1 MKESKS
7 MAEYP
12 LAVLTAERRDTWA
25 DLREHLQKNE
35 NNKTLLDNLDGA
47 LFGVFLDDKG
57 AYSFHAYVL
66 VEKVFQFTLT
76 IISLLFD
83 RLQIFSL
90 NWTHALRSSY

>member
-1 MKESKS
+1 

-25 DLREHLQKNE
+25 DLQEHLGKNE

-57 AYSFHAYVL
+57 LYSFYAYVL
-66 VEKVFQFTLT
+66 VEKGFQFTPT
-76 IISLLFD
+76 
-83 RLQIFSL
+83 IFSL
-90 NWTHALRSSY
+90 THAVRSSY

>member
-1 MKESKS
+1 MKASNY

-25 DLREHLQKNE
+25 DLREHLGKNE

-57 AYSFHAYVL
+57 LHSFYAYVL
-66 VEKVFQFTLT
+66 VEKGFQFTPT
-76 IISLLFD
+76 
-83 RLQIFSL
+83 IFSL
-90 NWTHALRSSY
+90 THAVRSSY

>member
-1 MKESKS
+1 MKASNF

-25 DLREHLQKNE
+25 DLREHLVKNE

-57 AYSFHAYVL
+57 AYSFHCL
-66 VEKVFQFTLT
+66 
-76 IISLLFD
+76 
-83 RLQIFSL
+83 RFSRKSVPVHTS
-90 NWTHALRSSY
+90 NNPVAS

>member
-1 MKESKS
+1 MKASNS

-25 DLREHLQKNE
+25 DLREHLGKNK

-57 AYSFHAYVL
+57 LHSFYADVL
-66 VEKVFQFTLT
+66 VEKGFQFTPT
-76 IISLLFD
+76 
-83 RLQIFSL
+83 IFSL
-90 NWTHALRSSY
+90 THAVRSSY

>member
-1 MKESKS
+1 

-25 DLREHLQKNE
+25 DLREHLEKNE

-57 AYSFHAYVL
+57 LHSLYADVL
-66 VEKVFQFTLT
+66 VEKGFQFTPT
-76 IISLLFD
+76 
-83 RLQIFSL
+83 IFSL
-90 NWTHALRSSY
+90 THAVRSSY